1 MKAVILCGG
10 RGERMWPL
18 CEDKWALD
26 FLGRPLLLHL
36 VDLLHY
42 EGVREFVFVGNPA
55 TESKLCSITSR
66 LTDVSCGYAVQPEHS
81 GMAGALEAAAEHLTG
96 PFLLVSS
103 NDIVEASAYRSV
115 IDEGRSGRDCALLAC
130 RLEQYFPGGYL
141 VTDEENSVRGIEEKP
156 EPGSEPSDLVNVVV
170 HYHRDPAALL
180 LALSRA
186 ETEHDDRYESSLSL
200 LIESGTEVLAV
211 PYDGFWSAIKYPWD
225 VLQTMDHF
233 VNAIQPYTAP
243 TASVAPSAVVDGRVH
258 IGDNVK
264 VLENAV
270 VRGPAYIADNCVIGN
285 NALIRG
291 GVHLGEG
298 SVVGYSTEVKHSYIG
313 RNCWFH
319 SNYIGDSVI
328 DDSCLFGS
336 GAVTGNFR
344 FDEAPVKAHAAGKRI
359 DTGST
364 KLGVIMG
371 SGCHTGINAGFMP
384 GVLVGPGAE
393 VGPHVCLTANLA
405 AGQKARLVDDYRV
418 DNDDSAPGSAG

>member
-1 MKAVILCGG
+1 
-10 RGERMWPL
+10 MWPL
-18 CEDKWALD
+18 SEDKWALD
-26 FLGRPLLLHL
+26 FLGRPLMLHL

-55 TESKLCSITSR
+55 NESKLFSITSR
-66 LTDVSCGYAVQPEHS
+66 LAHISRGYAVQQEHS
-81 GMAGALEAAAEHLTG
+81 GMAGALEVAAEHLTG

-115 IDEGRSGRDCALLAC
+115 MCEGSNGPDAALLAYQPE
-130 RLEQYFPGGYL
+130 RYFPGGYL
-141 VTDEENSVRGIEEKP
+141 VTDQGNSVSGIVEKP

-170 HYHRDPAALL
+170 HYHREPAALL

-186 ETEHDDRYESSLSL
+186 DTERDDRYERALEL
-200 LIESGTEVLAV
+200 LIGSGTEVRAV
-211 PYDGFWSAIKYPWD
+211 PYDGFWSPIKYPWD
-225 VLQTMDHF
+225 VLRTMEHF
-233 VNAIQPYTAP
+233 VNAVQPYTAP
-243 TASVAPSAVVDGRVH
+243 TAQVAASAVVEGRVH
-258 IGDNVK
+258 LGDNVK

-285 NALIRG
+285 NALLRG
-291 GVHLGEG
+291 GVHIGEG

-344 FDEAPVKAHAAGKRI
+344 FDEAPVKADVAGSKV
-359 DTGST
+359 DSGST

-371 SGCHTGINAGFMP
+371 PGCRAGINSGFMP

-393 VGPHVCLTANLA
+393 VGPHVCLKANLA
-405 AGQKARLVDDYRV
+405 AGQKARLIDDYRV
-418 DNDDSAPGSAG
+418 DGDDAAPESTGKPS